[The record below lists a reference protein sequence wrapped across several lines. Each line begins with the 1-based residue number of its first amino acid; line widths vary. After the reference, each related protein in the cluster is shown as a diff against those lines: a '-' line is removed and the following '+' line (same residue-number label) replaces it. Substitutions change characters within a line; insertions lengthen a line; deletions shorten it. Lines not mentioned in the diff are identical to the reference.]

1 MGILDSVERGLER
14 AVNGAFARTFR
25 SGVQA
30 VEIASALKRELDIGA
45 VIVDRDRVLAPNR
58 FVARVSPKDA
68 ARLQSLGETLE
79 NELRSVVTKHAS
91 RQNYQLLGQPDVEIR
106 ADESI
111 TTGVLEIDATRVEGA
126 VDWVAVIEVDGQRHE
141 LPRGT
146 TTVGR
151 GSDCGIRITDNAA
164 SRKHLELIW
173 DGAAGLARDLGSTN
187 GSKINGQRFREAA
200 LAPGIVITI
209 GQTALRF
216 QLVPGRS
223 ARAAQSAAQS
233 SARSAAASAAPAP
246 VARATS
252 RAAHPLPAAPLPAAP
267 KQSPASPPKPA
278 TQRPRTSPAPS
289 RDSAT
294 PDDTPGIDQDFW
306 RGL

>member
-25 SGVQA
+25 SGVQP

-58 FVARVSPKDA
+58 FVARMSPKDA
-68 ARLQSLGETLE
+68 ARLQALGETLE
-79 NELRSVVTKHAS
+79 RELRGVVTKHAS
-91 RQNYQLLGQPDVEIR
+91 RQNYQLLGEPDVEIR
-106 ADESI
+106 ADESL

-141 LPRGT
+141 LPRGI

-173 DGAAGLARDLGSTN
+173 DGAAGIARDLGSTN

-200 LAPGIVITI
+200 LVQGIVITI

-216 QLVPGRS
+216 QLVPGR
-223 ARAAQSAAQS
+223 AAQAN
-233 SARSAAASAAPAP
+233 RAAASAAAPRKAAPAQ
-246 VARATS
+246 A
-252 RAAHPLPAAPLPAAP
+252 PAAPRAQAPTARPADQAAP
-267 KQSPASPPKPA
+267 SA
-278 TQRPRTSPAPS
+278 PRRSAAPTNSPAP
-289 RDSAT
+289 RDPAI
-294 PDDTPGIDQDFW
+294 PGETPGIDQDFW

>member
-25 SGVQA
+25 SGVQP
-30 VEIASALKRELDIGA
+30 VEIAAALKRELDIGA

-58 FVARVSPKDA
+58 FVVRVSQKDA
-68 ARLQSLGETLE
+68 DRLRGLGDTLE
-79 NELRSVVTKHAS
+79 QELRGVVVKHAKQQS
-91 RQNYQLLGQPDVEIR
+91 YQLLGDPDVEIR
-106 ADESI
+106 SDGSL
-111 TTGVLEIDATRVEGA
+111 TTGVLEIDASRVEGS
-126 VDWVAVIEVDGQRHE
+126 VDWVAVVDVDGARHE

-151 GSDCGIRITDNAA
+151 GSDCGIRIGDTAA
-164 SRKHLELIW
+164 SRKHLEIIW

-200 LAPGIVITI
+200 LSPGIVITI

-216 QLVPGRS
+216 QLVPGRAS
-223 ARAAQSAAQS
+223 RPAR
-233 SARSAAASAAPAP
+233 PA
-246 VARATS
+246 
-252 RAAHPLPAAPLPAAP
+252 
-267 KQSPASPPKPA
+267 PASPPSASAKP
-278 TQRPRTSPAPS
+278 T
-289 RDSAT
+289 AT
-294 PDDTPGIDQDFW
+294 PPSAAAPPPSAGGTPGIDEDFW

>member
-25 SGVQA
+25 SGVQP

-58 FVARVSPKDA
+58 FVARMSPKDA
-68 ARLQSLGETLE
+68 ARLQALGETLE
-79 NELRSVVTKHAS
+79 RELRGVVTKHAS
-91 RQNYQLLGQPDVEIR
+91 RQNYQLLGEPDVEIR
-106 ADESI
+106 ADESL

-126 VDWVAVIEVDGQRHE
+126 VDWVAVIEVDGHRHE
-141 LPRGT
+141 LPRGI

-173 DGAAGLARDLGSTN
+173 DGSAGIARDLGSTN

-200 LAPGIVITI
+200 LVQGIVITI

-216 QLVPGRS
+216 QLVPGR
-223 ARAAQSAAQS
+223 AAQAN
-233 SARSAAASAAPAP
+233 RAAASAAASRQAAPAP
-246 VARATS
+246 ASTPA
-252 RAAHPLPAAPLPAAP
+252 PAAPRTSTPSATPADQAAP
-267 KQSPASPPKPA
+267 SA
-278 TQRPRTSPAPS
+278 PRRSTAPTHSPAP
-289 RDSAT
+289 RDTAI
-294 PDDTPGIDQDFW
+294 PGETPGIDQDFW